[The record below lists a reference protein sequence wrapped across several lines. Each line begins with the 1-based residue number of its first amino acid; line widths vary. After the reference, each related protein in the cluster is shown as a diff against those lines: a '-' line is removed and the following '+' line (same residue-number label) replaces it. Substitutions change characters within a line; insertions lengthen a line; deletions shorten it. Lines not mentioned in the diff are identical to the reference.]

1 MRVSGNVLLKG
12 GEGSMII
19 PEATIVVY
27 AHHFWGPGSST
38 TDYSDFAF
46 MYVYHLKPNVYYN
59 NKFAYTGRSRLNQL
73 NCSLNSG
80 YQ

>member
-46 MYVYHLKPNVYYN
+46 MDYMYVYCHLKPNASFRVT
-59 NKFAYTGRSRLNQL
+59 KTCIL
-73 NCSLNSG
+73 
-80 YQ
+80 